1 MNLNKNQH
9 KQQLKGMLQ
18 LTQSSDCVQ
27 QEVLFEGD
35 EEVDVVAG
43 DDLTQ
48 PDELAPDS
56 FFQIQAALCERGSGA

>member
-1 MNLNKNQH
+1 MNLNENQH
-9 KQQLKGMLQ
+9 KQQLEGLFQ

-27 QEVLFEGD
+27 QEILFERD
-35 EEVDVVAG
+35 EEIDLVAG

-56 FFQIQAALCERGSGA
+56 FFQIQAALCERGSGS